1 MSKIKIRRE
10 MKITVD
16 HNLEEE
22 VKKKVVV
29 DTEIE
34 GKVGKINFNELKSG
48 GFIKQR
54 QKDLFTVRLRCPGG
68 RIPVKKL
75 KKIAEV
81 AEKYGGEYVHLSF
94 RQSLEIP
101 YVNYKNFNGMIEE
114 LKEVDQSIA
123 SCGPR
128 VRVPTACSGCEYNP
142 NGLSDTQKMAKEVS
156 EKFFGYRC
164 NHKFKIS
171 FSGCPIDCARTNE
184 MDLGFQGA
192 VFPVWDE
199 DPCTGCTICSSACLE
214 GAITPHPETGKPI
227 FNLSRCLYCSD
238 CIRACPT
245 GAWRQGKV
253 GHVVRIGGRHGRHP
267 LNGSVIAKFI
277 SDDDVPKVIEG
288 VLKWYEKNGEGR
300 GRVRIGEILTEPGMI
315 ESLTAHLNGI
325 LGDNAIRKLSPP
337 RPIHINEFEK
347 GDI

>member
-1 MSKIKIRRE
+1 MSKIKTRRE

-101 YVNYKNFNGMIEE
+101 YVNYKNFSGMIEE
-114 LKEVDQSIA
+114 LKEVDQNIA

-142 NGLSDTQKMAKEVS
+142 NGLTDTQKMAKEVS

-214 GAITPHPETGKPI
+214 GAITPHQETGKPI
-227 FNLSRCLYCSD
+227 FNLSKCLYCSD

-245 GAWRQGKV
+245 GAWKQGRV

-300 GRVRIGEILTEPGMI
+300 GRVRIGEILTEPGKI

-325 LGDNAIRKLSPP
+325 LGDNAIKKPSPP
-337 RPIHINEFEK
+337 RPIHINKFEK
-347 GDI
+347 GVV

>member
-1 MSKIKIRRE
+1 MSKIKTRRE

-48 GFIKQR
+48 GFIKQG

-101 YVNYKNFNGMIEE
+101 YVNYKNFSGMIEE
-114 LKEVDQSIA
+114 LKEVDQNIA

-142 NGLSDTQKMAKEVS
+142 NGLTDTQKMAKEVS

-227 FNLSRCLYCSD
+227 FNLSKCLYCSD

-245 GAWRQGKV
+245 GAWKQGRV

-300 GRVRIGEILTEPGMI
+300 GRVRIGEILTEPGKI

-347 GDI
+347 GVI

>member
-1 MSKIKIRRE
+1 MSKIKTRRE

-101 YVNYKNFNGMIEE
+101 YVNYKNFSGMIEE
-114 LKEVDQSIA
+114 LKEVDQNIA

-142 NGLSDTQKMAKEVS
+142 NGLTDTQKMAKEVS

-227 FNLSRCLYCSD
+227 FNLSKCLYCSD

-245 GAWRQGKV
+245 GAWKQGRM

-300 GRVRIGEILTEPGMI
+300 GRVRIGEILTEPGKI

-325 LGDNAIRKLSPP
+325 LGDNAIKKPNPP

-347 GDI
+347 GVV

>member
-1 MSKIKIRRE
+1 MSKIKTRRE

-101 YVNYKNFNGMIEE
+101 YVNYKNFSGMIEE
-114 LKEVDQSIA
+114 LKEVDQNIA

-142 NGLSDTQKMAKEVS
+142 NGLTDTQKMAKEVS

-214 GAITPHPETGKPI
+214 GAITPHQETGKPI
-227 FNLSRCLYCSD
+227 FNLSKCLYCSD

-245 GAWRQGKV
+245 GAWKQGIV

-300 GRVRIGEILTEPGMI
+300 GRVRIGEILTEPGKI

-325 LGDNAIRKLSPP
+325 LGDNAIKKPSPP

-347 GDI
+347 GVV

>member
-1 MSKIKIRRE
+1 MSKIKTRRE

-16 HNLEEE
+16 HNLEED
-22 VKKKVVV
+22 VKKKIVV
-29 DTEIE
+29 DAEID
-34 GKVGKINFNELKSG
+34 GKVGKIDFNELKSG

-54 QKDLFTVRLRCPGG
+54 QKDLFTARMRCPGG

-101 YVNYKNFNGMIEE
+101 YVNYKSFNEMIEE
-114 LKEVDQSIA
+114 LKEVDQNIA

-142 NGLSDTQKMAKEVS
+142 NGLTDTQKMAHTVN

-192 VFPVWDE
+192 IFPEWNE

-214 GAITPHPETGKPI
+214 GAITPHPQTGKPI
-227 FNLSRCLYCSD
+227 FDVSKCLYCSD

-245 GAWRQGKV
+245 GAWQPGKI

-277 SDDDVPKVIEG
+277 TDEEVPKVIEV
-288 VLKWYEKNGEGR
+288 VLEWYKKNGEGK
-300 GRVRIGEILTEPGMI
+300 GRVRIGEILMEPGKL
-315 ESLTAHLNGI
+315 ENLVKELEK
-325 LGDNAIRKLSPP
+325 AIGGKVIKSAKPP
-337 RPIHINEFEK
+337 HPVHINQY
-347 GDI
+347 D

>member
-1 MSKIKIRRE
+1 MSKIKTRRE

-101 YVNYKNFNGMIEE
+101 YVNYKNFSGVIEE
-114 LKEVDQSIA
+114 LKEVDQNIA

-142 NGLSDTQKMAKEVS
+142 NGLTDTQKMAKEVS

-227 FNLSRCLYCSD
+227 FNLSKCLYCSD

-245 GAWRQGKV
+245 GAWKQGRM

-300 GRVRIGEILTEPGMI
+300 GRVRIGEILTEPGKI

-325 LGDNAIRKLSPP
+325 LGDNAIKKPNPP

-347 GDI
+347 GVV

>member
-114 LKEVDQSIA
+114 LKEVDQNIA

-142 NGLSDTQKMAKEVS
+142 NGLTVTQRLAK
-156 EKFFGYRC
+156 K
-164 NHKFKIS
+164 
-171 FSGCPIDCARTNE
+171 T
-184 MDLGFQGA
+184 
-192 VFPVWDE
+192 
-199 DPCTGCTICSSACLE
+199 
-214 GAITPHPETGKPI
+214 
-227 FNLSRCLYCSD
+227 
-238 CIRACPT
+238 
-245 GAWRQGKV
+245 
-253 GHVVRIGGRHGRHP
+253 
-267 LNGSVIAKFI
+267 
-277 SDDDVPKVIEG
+277 
-288 VLKWYEKNGEGR
+288 
-300 GRVRIGEILTEPGMI
+300 
-315 ESLTAHLNGI
+315 
-325 LGDNAIRKLSPP
+325 
-337 RPIHINEFEK
+337 
-347 GDI
+347 

>member
-1 MSKIKIRRE
+1 MSKIKTRRE

-16 HNLEEE
+16 HNLEED
-22 VKKKVVV
+22 VKKKIVV
-29 DTEIE
+29 DAEID
-34 GKVGKINFNELKSG
+34 GKVGKIDFNELKSG

-54 QKDLFTVRLRCPGG
+54 QKDLFTARMRCPGG

-101 YVNYKNFNGMIEE
+101 YVNYKSFNKMIEE
-114 LKEVDQSIA
+114 LKEVDQNIA

-142 NGLSDTQKMAKEVS
+142 NGLTDTQKMAQTIN

-192 VFPVWDE
+192 VFPEWNE

-214 GAITPHPETGKPI
+214 GAITPHPQSGKPI
-227 FNLSRCLYCSD
+227 FDVSKCLYCSD

-245 GAWRQGKV
+245 GAWQPGKI

-277 SDDDVPKVIEG
+277 TDEEVPKVIEV
-288 VLKWYEKNGEGR
+288 VLEWYKKNGEGK
-300 GRVRIGEILTEPGMI
+300 GRVRIGEILMEPGKL
-315 ESLTAHLNGI
+315 ESLVKELEK
-325 LGDNAIRKLSPP
+325 AIGGKVIKSAKPP
-337 RPIHINEFEK
+337 HPVHINQY
-347 GDI
+347 D

>member
-1 MSKIKIRRE
+1 MSKIKTRRE

-16 HNLEEE
+16 HNLEED
-22 VKKKVVV
+22 VKKKIVV
-29 DTEIE
+29 DAEID
-34 GKVGKINFNELKSG
+34 GKVGKIDFNQLKSG

-54 QKDLFTVRLRCPGG
+54 QKDLFTARMRCPGG

-101 YVNYKNFNGMIEE
+101 YVNYKSFNKMIEE
-114 LKEVDQSIA
+114 LKEVDQNIA

-142 NGLSDTQKMAKEVS
+142 NGLTDTQKMAQTVN

-192 VFPVWDE
+192 VFPEWNE

-214 GAITPHPETGKPI
+214 GAITPHPQTGKPI
-227 FNLSRCLYCSD
+227 FDVSKCLYCSD

-245 GAWRQGKV
+245 GAWQPGKI

-277 SDDDVPKVIEG
+277 TDEEVPKVIEV
-288 VLKWYEKNGEGR
+288 VLEWYKKNGEGK
-300 GRVRIGEILTEPGMI
+300 GRVRIGEILMVAGKL
-315 ESLTAHLNGI
+315 ESLVKELEK
-325 LGDNAIRKLSPP
+325 AIGRKVIKSVKPP
-337 RPIHINEFEK
+337 HPIHINQY
-347 GDI
+347 D